1 MSARNI
7 IPETTLIDGCAM
19 MHSILH
25 KPKGGKV
32 SDFLIALRSY
42 STKILFQSVVYLVFD
57 RYKDCSIE
65 SDARR
70 EILSH
75 FWWLHNLS
83 FPSPLP
89 AKETAIR
96 VTDT

>member
-1 MSARNI
+1 
-7 IPETTLIDGCAM
+7 M

-25 KPKGGKV
+25 MPKRGRY
-32 SDFLIALRSY
+32 SDLLIALRSF